1 MNFETT
7 IALGLSGICIAY
19 LIYSI
24 FKPEKF

>member
-7 IALGLSGICIAY
+7 LAVTMGAFCLVY
-19 LIYSI
+19 LVYSI